1 MEAFREKDLHDLS
14 GKKSMKFSLAYL
26 FFALVCSLLFNP
38 GQSLALEKEKVTLP
52 DGQTIEVQV
61 ADNADTRERGLMGAS
76 QLSRSSGMLFVFET
90 NKPHGM
96 WMKNMDFS
104 IDILWLNQEKKI
116 VEISSSLPPCQREP
130 CPIYG
135 SDTLSRYVLELS
147 DGASSFYHLR
157 KGAQLKFP

>member
-1 MEAFREKDLHDLS
+1 MR
-14 GKKSMKFSLAYL
+14 FSLFY
-26 FFALVCSLLFNP
+26 FFIVLACSLLFNS

-52 DGQTIEVQV
+52 EGEMIEVQV
-61 ADNADTRERGLMGAS
+61 ADNADAREKGLMGAP
-76 QLSRSSGMLFVFET
+76 QLGRTSGMLFVFET

-96 WMKNMDFS
+96 WMKNMRFS
-104 IDILWLNQEKKI
+104 IDILWLNQEKRI
-116 VEISSSLPPCQREP
+116 VEILTSLPPCQREP